1 MFLRDIHRL
10 SLYQNR
16 DASDLASLN
25 QSVLNHLYLPFHLPS
40 SADDDYLIKSN
51 HQNEYKLL
59 EVLNQFFESLDG
71 KKTLPIFRNLKNCIK
86 RWQVLQNPNNFT
98 VANLQSIIEK
108 LDPGDFLSIYFHA
121 QNAAILIEVDQ
132 SPPNQ
137 TLISAWQVA
146 LPTETITSSL
156 ESHVSCFP
164 VPTFRLLDRSQL
176 LSQTQ
181 CELLIDFM
189 TDTIEYAKVIK
200 SSDTFNELREVP
212 IAHYICQWWISQFQ
226 NIEKVKPSIK
236 FQKKHRDQIRWKSSK
251 LPFRRS
257 GLWATIKVVFQTI
270 LTKTFGTIGTV
281 VYKLLI
287 TYFLTYVIHQ
297 RQISPESR
305 LSTDILVHCLRK
317 LGRRLNKIEGL
328 LSSTDSSEI
337 NGWIEYIPD
346 IIRRMIQGITPNLD
360 WQKRIEQDGKQESSD
375 VHRNSVRGDIFE
387 HSFPKLKNYL
397 NKHQYLTRAR
407 KQSSNSSDS
416 YPQMTRRISHADTMN
431 SLPSVRS
438 RDHSSDDIT
447 GTDVTRAEIWVQ
459 SNLEAWFSQSENLGQ
474 RFEDLQSFYEE
485 YQNMALKHY
494 YSDNEPSDP
503 IGYSRFLLTSLTIL
517 YLMHQKLCTD
527 QRFKRLELHAIQIPH
542 LIDLFE
548 FLVLPHRNEMVRA
561 RELYDYFRE
570 FSEKPYP
577 DLLNSIESKDA
588 FGVNFANQSEEM
600 KETFRQILAQI
611 HLDTTKKI
619 NEVEEQKKRYE
630 KLMYEAQKLICEC
643 DPEFLYMKCDQCKL
657 YREARHIKVSIYE
670 YPIPAEQESALAVI
684 FELQMP
690 SEIRCYRDIL
700 WQFINR
706 PNSQPAHNMYEWLS
720 TPPHCI
726 MLERFYKGSSKC
738 RVRLVSSRKSVT
750 QTHYSTPQHVATTPL
765 KDYIRQSGLRVQI
778 SPSKPMKFQ
787 DERRIL
793 TPQLTDPNYKDLQF
807 SLDSTLFVQNRV
819 IADLSKCSLLLK
831 PTEFVEFGSFRSGH
845 RLQWWNLLCIL
856 ELDSLSM
863 GDESV
868 AILIQ
873 HTLLQ
878 NGPMTIDPKTLI
890 CSWCPEA
897 HQLLL
902 EDYFVD
908 ELMDKL
914 DRRLKDCESN
924 WQDEL
929 ILVIITLIV
938 MRIFT
943 ICNVTRKSQVGSM
956 VLKCRSMAE
965 KWIELILESI
975 HKSSATECDQL
986 NVLREKI
993 VVIGTASLLTFSAYT
1008 EQSDALKLS
1017 KHDIV
1022 TLLKITTNIHDN
1034 LVLNKNQ
1041 IASSVFIRNLM
1052 RCTERILVSI
1062 HVIIHECLKTTSFE
1076 SLNEFAAIYW
1086 AVVRSKELVDGKWKK
1101 RKEDIYDGWYD
1112 GQYESIPVSIDLLR
1126 GIFLVNET
1134 TVKFLPDRITSDELF
1149 RRVFG
1154 NHIFEVQAAE
1164 SEDTYITKYGYHD
1177 HDKVYYEF
1185 HEDLSTSG
1193 FTIYERHDQTN
1204 VRFRLIPPNCF
1215 EGELADIFVS
1225 NYSHWIDET
1234 NHCVEFRP
1242 IHFQDSNFLT
1252 GNHYTLRIDCGYII
1266 RKNLEKIQ
1274 ILINRSSSFFQRIF
1288 LRYFVRLDDEPYVY
1302 MLKDDDFIEI
1312 HLVRLGIAFKYD
1324 IRRELIISREF
1335 SDMYVDENQWFGT
1348 LTGLKSGLLLSTR
1361 TIIDQSQDVP
1371 LCRKLIVPFGQVQM
1385 TKTSENDHQAVTI
1398 NRKSSTLQHYFVF
1411 ILNDRLRVL
1420 QSIDSPTG
1428 WLYLALLHAMTSHT
1442 LPDSYTGMTGMERA
1456 FQLLNSAG
1464 CWSDQPFDSVSLN
1477 ILFQLAIIS
1486 PKINYYPPHLTWMV
1500 KIEWNHSNFSYS
1512 LQHFGYYLIVKKLV
1526 QASEHWNFMYAP
1538 ADSQKLRSLFDSN
1551 KFDEQLLMKLY
1562 WDYRDSYNPV
1572 ARLSAQMEAEIR
1584 SAKTTKYYQSVL
1596 ENDSLKTNFRPINL
1610 VNNLYYNGDVNLQES
1625 SKLHCFPLSR
1635 WLTSEYKLKNTWIGL
1650 FKVIEE
1656 MKTDEQ
1662 PNQIERFELLLNF
1675 LHYIST
1681 KCSTPPYYLQL
1692 LVSIFKSSITPLRSL
1707 PYPSFTNYEKIH
1719 ETSFQPLRVTFP
1731 QSLWARN
1738 RPEALGEVKRCFE
1751 KKFPYTNRGFPQIN
1765 IDERKINELF
1775 ESWRSN
1781 AKLRLFLENLQSHID
1796 SVELIPLNTRVL
1808 VRAQQFIVKTFQQH
1822 YQMPFHLQDSLIDS
1836 QLLQKAQQ
1844 KFLHPNSDYSIK
1856 STSCTPILSEQR
1868 EFPEEVF
1875 PAIDLLSE
1883 IVDHFKNHLRTSWK
1897 QLQATEEFTKKYP
1910 SIDEIKQ
1917 YVCSSRQESE
1927 QFWNELVRSI
1937 TAKHE
1942 FLFTIGSML
1951 RILPTTLIF
1960 VFQQMWLNERSPPLG
1975 HDHWLPLFLTA
1986 DQRTLFGGLIVN
1998 WIVEQQI
2005 ERALH
2010 LAKQEKTEDFEKEIS
2025 NIPHVNWTPSENVPW
2040 LILELEMN
2048 ITIREIQVEVA
2059 RHMMNEGNPTIGNF
2073 VMQMNMGE
2081 GKTSVILPM
2090 LVLSLGSS
2098 SKNLVR
2104 IIVLKSLFPM
2114 NYQSLRY
2121 KLGGLLNRR
2130 VLPFACRRDMNFS
2143 DVQVNEIL
2151 ARLRS
2156 GLTNRDVVLTSPED
2170 ILSFD
2175 LLTIDKCRR
2184 KEFNVSLTMLS
2195 TQRWLTEVVRDILD
2209 ESDEILHV
2217 KYQLI
2222 YSIGRQ
2228 QQVDAGIA
2236 RWKTVQTVLNLVKQ
2250 HAASIAKK
2258 YPNDVFYKTT
2268 EHQGGFSE
2276 FRLLT
2281 HQPFVDLC
2289 QRIVDDW
2296 LDQTISHQLDQPQIS
2311 SFILDVDVSIESLPN
2326 YLQRETIQL
2335 LLILRGLLSSEV
2347 LFAALKKRHRVNYG
2361 VNYTPKFKRLV
2372 AVPFRAKDVAA
2383 DNTEFGH
2390 PDMAIVLTQLSY
2402 YYSGLNDEQML
2413 QCFNRLNQDES
2424 DPELIYDQWISLEIN
2439 HGRIASI
2446 KQWKRVNLKDSHQ
2459 RTRVLFPALRYNMS
2473 VVNYFLDH
2481 FVFPYEA
2488 KQFPHKLVSSAWD
2501 FSSSARQNII
2511 TGFSGTNDTQ
2521 LLLPVHVRQCDLPEL
2536 QKTDAIVLNNLLRPE
2551 NENYYCLPLGATS
2564 DQILKEIVNTKL
2576 IIQVIIDVGA
2586 LFIDGTNQ
2594 QIAVKWLNLSDK
2606 DTIDYAV
2613 YFESDS
2619 IFVCDRQCQHQV
2631 FFTSP
2636 ASERLDRCVFYLD
2649 EIHTRGTDFTFP
2661 NEFRAAVTLGNSLT
2675 KDRLVQACMRM
2686 RKLGKHHWLSFWSSN
2701 EVHQQIQLLR
2711 KDSKNDQVHLTDI
2724 IRWVYGNTQHATWE
2738 GLHHWAAQS
2747 LSFQRKMAASRK
2759 ILSMDSQ
2766 GSFTNAMMGKFAKEC
2781 LEAEILELKSM
2792 YGPSKT
2798 FQTIAEIYSA
2808 KYEHS
2813 DLDASDKIHQAVS
2826 KRLEKFGGRKKL
2838 LTHLLDE
2845 EQQRELERER
2855 EQEQEEER
2863 QQKRPLPAC
2872 PCESVLH
2879 EEIKS
2884 LCDMQSPAMNLS
2896 DFPSVFYP
2904 LPKVF
2909 RGTSLY
2915 RDCQPQC
2922 WQENLWVSS
2931 TFKRAIEARGEQIDS
2946 SLRPPRW
2953 IVVYRN
2959 QHLIFV
2965 SAYEANWLIGQL
2977 YFLHRNHILN
2987 EPSIT
2992 TLRLLLPRIKRDQSI
3007 FINQT
3012 ALTMPPSIESKCG
3025 GSAAAFSIPTR
3036 WLAELLIFNGSLYFE
3051 NNDEQTAYCQCLGL
3065 CPKPRTPAEEEAFEK
3080 SWIATDG
3087 YVHKLEH
3094 RSALQLDQCRFRSNP
3109 LAFIRKLVENR
3120 NYIHAPLV
3128 SHVGSII
3135 SNTRK
3140 LSIS

>member
-1 MFLRDIHRL
+1 MLSRLIHRL
-10 SLYQNR
+10 SSYQNS
-16 DASDLASLN
+16 DASDSTNLN
-25 QSVLNHLYLPFHLPS
+25 QSILNHLFLSYNLPS
-40 SADDDYLIKSN
+40 SNDDDYLIKSN

-59 EVLNQFFESLDG
+59 ELLNQFFESLDG
-71 KKTLPIFRNLKNCIK
+71 KKTLPIFRNLKNCIQ
-86 RWQVLQNPNNFT
+86 RWSVLQNPNKFT
-98 VANLQSIIEK
+98 VPNLRSTIEK
-108 LDPGDFLSIYFHA
+108 LDPGDFLPIYFHA
-121 QNAAILIEVDQ
+121 QNAAILIEVDHN
-132 SPPNQ
+132 PPNQ
-137 TLISAWQVA
+137 TLICAWQVA

-164 VPTFRLLDRSQL
+164 VPTFRLSDHSQL

-189 TDTIEYAKVIK
+189 TNTIEYAKVIK
-200 SSDTFNELREVP
+200 SSNTFNEMREVP
-212 IAHYICQWWISQFQ
+212 VAHYVCQWWISQFH

-236 FQKKHRDQIRWKSSK
+236 FQKKHRDQIRWKSSN

-257 GLWATIKVVFQTI
+257 GLWMAIKVVFQTI
-270 LTKTFGTIGTV
+270 LTKSLGTTGTIA
-281 VYKLLI
+281 YKLLI

-305 LSTDILVHCLRK
+305 LSTDILIHCLRK
-317 LGRRLNKIEGL
+317 IERRLNKIEGS
-328 LSSTDSSEI
+328 LSSIDSDDISDWMECITDT
-337 NGWIEYIPD
+337 
-346 IIRRMIQGITPNLD
+346 IRQMIQHITPNLD
-360 WQKRIEQDGKQESSD
+360 WQKGIEKEDKQKSSNVQLD
-375 VHRNSVRGDIFE
+375 LDQPDTYQ
-387 HSFPKLKNYL
+387 HSFPKLKIYL
-397 NKHQYLTRAR
+397 DKHQYPTKAY

-416 YPQMTRRISHADTMN
+416 YSRMMGRIIDADTEDP
-431 SLPSVRS
+431 LPSVRGRNHLS
-438 RDHSSDDIT
+438 HDTT
-447 GTDVTRAEIWVQ
+447 GTDLTYVENWIQ
-459 SNLEAWFSQSENLGQ
+459 SNLRAWISRSENVSK
-474 RFEDLQSFYEE
+474 RFEDIQSFYEN
-485 YQNMALKHY
+485 YQRVALEHY
-494 YSDNEPSDP
+494 YSDNKPSDP

-517 YLMHQKLCTD
+517 HLMHQKLCSN
-527 QRFKRLELHAIQIPH
+527 QRFERLKLHTIQIPH

-548 FLVLPHRNEMVRA
+548 FLVLPNREEMIRA
-561 RELYDYFRE
+561 RELYDYFGE

-577 DLLNSIESKDA
+577 DLLSSIESKDA
-588 FGVNFANQSEEM
+588 FGVNFAHQSEEM
-600 KETFRQILAQI
+600 NETLRKIVAQI
-611 HLDTTKKI
+611 QSDKNQKI

-630 KLMYEAQKLICEC
+630 QLMQKAQRLICRC
-643 DPEFLYMKCDQCKL
+643 DPEFPYNKCEQCSL
-657 YREARHIKVSIYE
+657 YREARNVKVSIYE
-670 YPIPAEQESALAVI
+670 YPIPAERESALAVI
-684 FELQMP
+684 FELEMP
-690 SEIRCYRDIL
+690 NEIRCYRDIL

-706 PNSQPAHNMYEWLS
+706 PNSQPSHNMYEWLS
-720 TPPHCI
+720 TPPHCT
-726 MLERFYKGSSKC
+726 MLQRFYKGSSKC
-738 RVRLVSSRKSVT
+738 RVKLISSRKSVT
-750 QTHYSTPQHVATTPL
+750 QTHYSIPQPVATTPSE
-765 KDYIRQSGLRVQI
+765 DYIRKSGLRVQI
-778 SPSKPMKFQ
+778 SPTKPMSFQ
-787 DERRIL
+787 NECLIL

-807 SLDSTLFVQNRV
+807 SLDNTLFVQNRV

-845 RLQWWNLLCIL
+845 RLQWWNLLCML

-863 GDESV
+863 DDESV
-868 AILIQ
+868 AILIH

-878 NGPMTIDPKTLI
+878 NGPMAVDPKALI

-902 EDYFVD
+902 EDHFVD
-908 ELMDKL
+908 ELIAKL
-914 DRRLKDCESN
+914 GRRLKDCESN

-929 ILVIITLIV
+929 ILVIITIIV

-943 ICNVTRKSQVGSM
+943 ICNITRKDQVRIL
-956 VLKCRSMAE
+956 VLKCRNMAE

-975 HKSSATECDQL
+975 HKPSGTECEKLDA
-986 NVLREKI
+986 LREKI
-993 VVIGTASLLTFSAYT
+993 VVIGTASLLTFSMFT
-1008 EQSDALKLS
+1008 EQSDDLELS
-1017 KHDIV
+1017 KQDIV

-1034 LVLNKNQ
+1034 LILNKKQ
-1041 IASSVFIRNLM
+1041 IDSSVFMRNLM

-1062 HVIIHECLKTTSFE
+1062 HLIVNECLERTSFE

-1086 AVVRSKELVDGKWKK
+1086 AVVRSKGLIDGNWKK
-1101 RKEDIYDGWYD
+1101 REKEIYDGWYD

-1134 TVKFLPDRITSDELF
+1134 TIKFLPDKITSNELF

-1154 NHIFEVQAAE
+1154 NHIFEVHAAE

-1177 HDKVYYEF
+1177 HGKVYYEF
-1185 HEDLSTSG
+1185 QEEPFMGD
-1193 FTIYERHDQTN
+1193 FTVYERHDQTN
-1204 VRFRLIPPNCF
+1204 VRFRLIPPKCF
-1215 EGELADIFVS
+1215 EGELADIFIS
-1225 NYSHWIDET
+1225 NYSHWFDEA
-1234 NHCVEFRP
+1234 NQRVEFRP
-1242 IHFQDSNFLT
+1242 IHFQNSNFLIDK
-1252 GNHYTLRIDCGYII
+1252 HYILKVDKGYITT
-1266 RKNLEKIQ
+1266 KNFGSRQL
-1274 ILINRSSSFFQRIF
+1274 LINRSSPFYQEFF
-1288 LRYFVRLDDEPYVY
+1288 LRYFVRLDEESYVH
-1302 MLKDDDFIEI
+1302 MLRSKSFVNI

-1324 IRRELIISREF
+1324 IGRKLIISREF

-1361 TIIDQSQDVP
+1361 AATNQSQDIH
-1371 LCRKLIVPFGQVQM
+1371 LCRKLIVPFGQVQT
-1385 TKTSENDHQAVTI
+1385 TKTSESSHQTVTI
-1398 NRKSSTLQHYFVF
+1398 DRKSSTLHQYFVF

-1464 CWSDQPFDSVSLN
+1464 CWSDQPFDSVSLD
-1477 ILFQLAIIS
+1477 ILLQLANIS
-1486 PKINYYPPHLTWMV
+1486 PKVKYYPPSLTWMA

-1526 QASEHWNFMYAP
+1526 QASEQWSFMYP
-1538 ADSQKLRSLFDSN
+1538 GTDSQELTRLFES
-1551 KFDEQLLMKLY
+1551 KKYDEQLLAKLY
-1562 WDYRDSYNPV
+1562 WDYRDSYNPI

-1584 SAKTTKYYQSVL
+1584 SINTAKYYQPVL
-1596 ENDSLKTNFRPINL
+1596 ENDSLQMNYNQINL
-1610 VNNLYYNGDVNLQES
+1610 VSNLYYNGDANLKDS
-1625 SKLHCFPLSR
+1625 STLHCFPLSR
-1635 WLTSEYKLKNTWIGL
+1635 WLTSEYKFKNIWIGL

-1656 MKTDEQ
+1656 LKVNKS
-1662 PNQIERFELLLNF
+1662 PNEIERFELLLDF
-1675 LHYIST
+1675 LHYTSN
-1681 KCSTPPYYLQL
+1681 KCSIRPYYLQL
-1692 LVSIFKSSITPLRSL
+1692 LRSIFKSSITPLRSV

-1719 ETSFQPLRVTFP
+1719 ETSFQPLRVIFP
-1731 QSLWARN
+1731 QSLWASSRL
-1738 RPEALGEVKRCFE
+1738 EALGEIRRCFE
-1751 KKFPYTNRGFPQIN
+1751 KKVPYTNRGFPQIN
-1765 IDERKINELF
+1765 IDERKINDLF

-1781 AKLRLFLENLQSHID
+1781 AKLRSFLENLQNHID
-1796 SVELIPLNTRVL
+1796 PVELVPLHSRVL
-1808 VRAQQFIVKTFQQH
+1808 VRAQQFTVRTFQQH
-1822 YQMPFHLQDSLIDS
+1822 YQMPLHLQDNQIDP
-1836 QLLQKAQQ
+1836 QLLQNAQR
-1844 KFLHPNSDYSIK
+1844 KFLHPNSDHSIK
-1856 STSCTPILSEQR
+1856 PTVCTPILNEQR
-1868 EFPEEVF
+1868 EFPEEIF
-1875 PAIDLLSE
+1875 PAIDVLSE
-1883 IVDHFKNHLRTSWK
+1883 IVDHFKSHLNTSWK
-1897 QLQATEEFTKKYP
+1897 QLQATEESTKKYP
-1910 SIDEIKQ
+1910 SINEIKQ
-1917 YVCSSRQESE
+1917 YLRSSRQESE
-1927 QFWNELVRSI
+1927 QLWNELVRSI
-1937 TAKHE
+1937 TTKHE
-1942 FLFTIGSML
+1942 LLFTIGSML
-1951 RILPTTLIF
+1951 RILPTTLIS
-1960 VFQQMWLNERSPPLG
+1960 VFQQMWLNERSQSPS
-1975 HDHWLPLFLTA
+1975 HDHWSPLFLTIE
-1986 DQRTLFGGLIVN
+1986 QRTLFGGLMVN

-2025 NIPHVNWTPSENVPW
+2025 NIPHVNWTPSEHVPW

-2048 ITIREIQVEVA
+2048 ITIREIQVKVA
-2059 RHMMNEGNPTIGNF
+2059 RHMMGEENSSIGNF

-2090 LVLSLGSS
+2090 LALSLGSS
-2098 SKNLVR
+2098 STNLVR

-2130 VLPFACRRDMNFS
+2130 VLPFACRRDMNFN
-2143 DVQVNEIL
+2143 DAQANEIF
-2151 ARLRS
+2151 ARLQS

-2184 KEFNVSLTMLS
+2184 KEFNVGRTMLS
-2195 TQRWLTEVVRDILD
+2195 TQQWLTAVVRDILD

-2217 KYQLI
+2217 KYQLV

-2236 RWKTVQTVLNLVKQ
+2236 RWKTVQTVLSFVKQ
-2250 HAASIAKK
+2250 HAASIAQK

-2268 EHQGGFSE
+2268 ERQSSFSE
-2276 FRLLT
+2276 FRLLN
-2281 HQPFVDLC
+2281 HQPFVELC
-2289 QRIVDDW
+2289 QRIVRDW

-2311 SFILDVDVSIESLPN
+2311 SFILNTDASIDSLPN
-2326 YLQRETIQL
+2326 HLQHETIQL

-2347 LFAALKKRHRVNYG
+2347 LLAALRKRHRVNYG
-2361 VNYTPKFKRLV
+2361 VNCTPKFNRLM

-2424 DPELIYDQWISLEIN
+2424 DPDLIYDQWISLETN
-2439 HGRIASI
+2439 NERIASI
-2446 KQWKRVNLKDSHQ
+2446 KQWKRINLKDSHQ
-2459 RTRVLFPALRYNMS
+2459 RTRILFPTLRYNMS
-2473 VVNYFLDH
+2473 LVNYFLDH

-2488 KQFPHKLVSSAWD
+2488 KQFPHKLVASAWD
-2501 FSSSARQNII
+2501 LSSSARQNII

-2521 LLLPVHVRQCDLPEL
+2521 LLLPVHIRQYDLPEL

-2551 NENYYCLPLGATS
+2551 NENYQCLPLSATS
-2564 DQILKEIVNTKL
+2564 SQILTEIVNSEL
-2576 IIQVIIDVGA
+2576 IIHVIIDVGA
-2586 LFIDGTNQ
+2586 LFIDGTNRQ
-2594 QIAVKWLNLSDK
+2594 TAVKWLNLSNK
-2606 DTIDYAV
+2606 DTIDYAI
-2613 YFESDS
+2613 YFDSDS
-2619 IFVCDRQCQHQV
+2619 LLVCDRQYQHQA
-2631 FFTSP
+2631 FLTSP

-2649 EIHTRGTDFTFP
+2649 EIHTRGTDFKFP

-2686 RKLGKHHWLSFWSSN
+2686 RKLGEHHWLSFWSSN
-2701 EVHQQIQLLR
+2701 EVHQQIQLLK
-2711 KDSKNDQVHLTDI
+2711 KDNSHDRIHLTDI

-2738 GLHHWAAQS
+2738 GFHHWAAQS
-2747 LSFQRKMAASRK
+2747 LSFQRKMAAFRT
-2759 ILSMDSQ
+2759 IHSMDSQ
-2766 GSFTNAMMGKFAKEC
+2766 ISLTNSMMGNFAREC
-2781 LEAEILELKSM
+2781 LEAEVLELKSM

-2813 DLDASDKIHQAVS
+2813 SLDASDKIHQAVS
-2826 KRLEKFGGRKKL
+2826 KQLENFSGRKKL
-2838 LTHLLDE
+2838 LTQLLDE

-2863 QQKRPLPAC
+2863 QQKRALPAR
-2872 PCESVLH
+2872 PCEPVLH

-2884 LCDMQSPAMNLS
+2884 LCDMHGPMLNLS

-2904 LPKVF
+2904 LSKAF
-2909 RGTSLY
+2909 RGTSFY
-2915 RDCQPQC
+2915 RECQPQC

-2931 TFKRAIEARGEQIDS
+2931 TFKRVIEAQGEPLGS
-2946 SLRPPRW
+2946 FLRSPRW

-2959 QHLIFV
+2959 SHLIFV
-2965 SAYEANWLIGQL
+2965 SAYEANWLMGRL
-2977 YFLHRNHILN
+2977 YFLHHNRTLN
-2987 EPSIT
+2987 GPSTT
-2992 TLRLLLPRIKRDQSI
+2992 TLRLLLPRTKRDQSI

-3012 ALTMPPSIESKCG
+3012 ALTMPPSIESKYG
-3025 GSAAAFSIPTR
+3025 GAAAFPIPVR

-3051 NNDEQTAYCQCLGL
+3051 SNDEQTAYCQCLGL

-3080 SWIATDG
+3080 NWIAIDG

-3120 NYIHAPLV
+3120 NHIHAPLI

-3135 SNTRK
+3135 SNARK